1 MTGWMR
7 HSPRWAVITTCCI
20 AAAMLFIGALSHVVD
35 LLAHGVKPYDWAPGW
50 LNLYWSSLAV
60 LDTLAAIYLIRGKRR
75 GIDLACVIMITD
87 TVANW
92 YAVHTLQ
99 NSSLTAQPGLQRI
112 IVFSALVL
120 GSAPLI
126 RRHLH
131 A

>member
-1 MTGWMR
+1 
-7 HSPRWAVITTCCI
+7 
-20 AAAMLFIGALSHVVD
+20 MLFVGALSHVVD
-35 LLAHGVKPYDWAPGW
+35 LLAHGVKPYVRAPGW

-60 LDTLAAIYLIRGKRR
+60 LDTLAAICLIRGKRR
-75 GIDLACVIMITD
+75 GIDLACVIMSTD
-87 TVANW
+87 TAANW

-99 NSSLTAQPGLQRI
+99 NSSLAAQPGLQRI

-120 GSAPLI
+120 VFAPLI